1 MSSRRQIRR
10 MKREDECWAIH
21 LSDKES
27 SSIRTNVSAGFC
39 LVFSSCRLL
48 EQEVKVKPERE
59 KFIHMAALT
68 DLQRRLAVWTFMRS
82 KGSAASCNVK
92 DILIV
97 PFAWSHINKS
107 NQCSHRPDWGV
118 ALMYL
123 NNRQDQGDVC
133 PTVDRT
139 TQTVQVN
146 HDSFFYEFFNFL
158 ANCEDWP
165 RRGLELSI
173 GSEISDFSSSVNKQN

>member
-59 KFIHMAALT
+59 VHSHGSVNWPPTTIS
-68 DLQRRLAVWTFMRS
+68 RLNFHGS
-82 KGSAASCNVK
+82 KGCNVK

-97 PFAWSHINKS
+97 PFAWSDINKS